1 MCGRV
6 GGRVLID
13 RIFIDQ
19 GLLAVFTGRG
29 CGTTRDVNFFRPT
42 YGPYLVCVRLT
53 DLVCFRSGGDTEVD
67 VNDVSYS
74 LVTVIEQRRA
84 EDTWNVDSF
93 GGVSVVPTR
102 PPDEVRSFSS
112 S

>member
-1 MCGRV
+1 M
-6 GGRVLID
+6 
-13 RIFIDQ
+13 
-19 GLLAVFTGRG
+19 
-29 CGTTRDVNFFRPT
+29 
-42 YGPYLVCVRLT
+42 
-53 DLVCFRSGGDTEVD
+53 D

>member
-1 MCGRV
+1 M
-6 GGRVLID
+6 
-13 RIFIDQ
+13 
-19 GLLAVFTGRG
+19 FTGRG

-42 YGPYLVCVRLT
+42 YGPCLVCVRLT
-53 DLVCFRSGGDTEVD
+53 DSVCCFRNGGDTAVD

-74 LVTVIEQRRA
+74 LEKVIEQRRA

-93 GGVSVVPTR
+93 GGVSAAPTR